1 MKKAL
6 RREAVEEEVQE
17 GRHVLIGGRGLPGGY
32 GYVHGHPKEA
42 VHEELQLYL
51 GRAPRS
57 QDQTES
63 R

>member
-1 MKKAL
+1 M
-6 RREAVEEEVQE
+6 EEEVQE

-51 GRAPRS
+51 GRAPGS
-57 QDQTES
+57 QDLTES